1 MNNYVRTEIGDLLP
15 CFKCGKAMTE
25 SAGPCGGDGVDSQ
38 GNQGIW
44 AVPYKGTEFDT
55 MGHYGSTFWDS
66 FESESITI
74 TICDECCKEHIRLMR
89 FRKRVRYGRSIEF
102 TPEEYK
108 ELYEW
113 KLGLETG
120 EGTGNG

>member
-1 MNNYVRTEIGDLLP
+1 MNDFVHVEIGDLLP
-15 CFKCGKAMTE
+15 CFKCGKVLTE
-25 SAGPCGGDGVDSQ
+25 GVGCGGDGVDLQ
-38 GNQGIW
+38 GNQGMW
-44 AVPYKGTEFDT
+44 RVPYGATEFDT

-66 FESESITI
+66 FENESITI
-74 TICDECCKEHIRLMR
+74 NICDECCREHIRLMR

-113 KLGLETG
+113 KLGVAPG
-120 EGTGNG
+120 EGTGN